1 MSQVPEYAQCDVTLS
16 RGVVNTLKAEPTPSS
31 TYDPISVTYYSG
43 TVWPAVAP
51 SIVGLCLYAAVLLCW
66 IIWRSVKNCGCCRR
80 RSRAEEAWG
89 QGLVY
94 EVSGE
99 GGMVPLP
106 PQGVDSGKEKQGSG
120 LNASSKV
127 KTDIVASAGGN
138 GLPPVG
144 YSVASG
150 RPSVGQVRR
159 QLLVLTGAVVMGL
172 GVIACSIYG
181 LTTVRPAIVTDSVA
195 VINDSGRGFA
205 VDVLRVVEEAVRYVF
220 GSMQLFCRVA
230 CGMRVHVRLF
240 DVRYTVP
247 LPSPTHSRV
256 ATRACSVGYA
266 LDGTLTSI
274 DNDLGDGG
282 LRSVLI
288 NMIDSDNVVERTVA
302 SIQGEL
308 RVLLGDAEDAI
319 ISAEDAVL
327 GSIDDAI
334 EDFEPTAQQYN
345 TYRLIGM
352 YVLYGLV
359 IFLVLTVVT
368 MALARWPFYH
378 SVSLFLFMVIMMV
391 TCAVMVAHTFGVK
404 VAGDSCDNLETY
416 LLNEVLD
423 GQARDVV
430 QFYLSEGR
438 DTSTFSD
445 VYDMANVAFD
455 VDVREILS
463 VVEMAKQSVDQ
474 AIVDNGLQGAALA
487 GLLQEELDT
496 ARAQADEITRL
507 VRSAIDMVQPEAVMN
522 GPYADIRGFFCCS
535 SVDDVGEV
543 WLGLTL
549 TLSFGFVFVLFAF
562 SVAHMLDALPLD
574 KWYQR
579 YVAPRQSFA

>member
-1 MSQVPEYAQCDVTLS
+1 
-16 RGVVNTLKAEPTPSS
+16 
-31 TYDPISVTYYSG
+31 
-43 TVWPAVAP
+43 
-51 SIVGLCLYAAVLLCW
+51 
-66 IIWRSVKNCGCCRR
+66 
-80 RSRAEEAWG
+80 
-89 QGLVY
+89 
-94 EVSGE
+94 
-99 GGMVPLP
+99 
-106 PQGVDSGKEKQGSG
+106 
-120 LNASSKV
+120 
-127 KTDIVASAGGN
+127 
-138 GLPPVG
+138 
-144 YSVASG
+144 
-150 RPSVGQVRR
+150 
-159 QLLVLTGAVVMGL
+159 
-172 GVIACSIYG
+172 
-181 LTTVRPAIVTDSVA
+181 
-195 VINDSGRGFA
+195 
-205 VDVLRVVEEAVRYVF
+205 
-220 GSMQLFCRVA
+220 
-230 CGMRVHVRLF
+230 MRVHVRLF

-535 SVDDVGEV
+535 SVDDVGDV

-579 YVAPRQSFA
+579 YVAPRRSFA